1 MLNILIK
8 ELIKSMGTVKVPA
21 FGPCP
26 RCGHSLFLVETPLG
40 KFIVCSN
47 PTCSYFRRVNGQAD

>member
-1 MLNILIK
+1 MLNPLLKETIK
-8 ELIKSMGTVKVPA
+8 RIGVVKIPV

-26 RCGHSLFLVETPLG
+26 RCGHSLFLVETLFG

-47 PTCSYFRRVNGQAD
+47 PACNYFSRVKGRP

>member
-1 MLNILIK
+1 MVNALIK
-8 ELIKSMGTVKVPA
+8 ELIKIIGTVKVPV

-26 RCGHSLFLVETPLG
+26 KCGHSLFLVETAVG

-47 PTCSYFRRVNGQAD
+47 PKCGYFTKVKGQA